1 MDIRPPTV
9 RSSSIVLSCGLTLA
23 LGRGVPGS
31 GGLSHSKGD
40 PHGDGEP
47 TRRAASSLFAETTTD
62 PWERASVTTATMGD
76 VHHHS
81 GFGSVGARATGS
93 ASPRFRYD
101 RPRSRCVRISKLN

>member
-9 RSSSIVLSCGLTLA
+9 RSSSIVLSCELTFA
-23 LGRGVPGS
+23 LRRGVPGS

-62 PWERASVTTATMGD
+62 PWDARRSRQRPWAMSTITTGSDLSALEQPDLRAHGSGTTARA
-76 VHHHS
+76 VVAS
-81 GFGSVGARATGS
+81 GS
-93 ASPRFRYD
+93 
-101 RPRSRCVRISKLN
+101 RS